1 MFIIILYKR
10 RWKFFWFVEKP
21 PSSRSILRSIAR
33 WYSIIIDYSQE
44 YFTDFRCNAIDS
56 NRRRDYKAKSLS
68 RRRGDRTI
76 LGDSSFLASLPVRMH
91 IFTGR
96 CSSRRRSRWG
106 RRTERRIWTPCRCK
120 SQSLDPG
127 STCRIERS
135 LASPGFCSSPNRSSS
150 VSVQRITIGDE

>member
-1 MFIIILYKR
+1 MEILLIR
-10 RWKFFWFVEKP
+10 RKTAFVSFDSSFNRSMIPDYHRLLSIPYWF
-21 PSSRSILRSIAR
+21 SSRSILIVEEITKPKAFRGEEAIERSSAIPPFLHP
-33 WYSIIIDYSQE
+33 SQ
-44 YFTDFRCNAIDS
+44 F
-56 NRRRDYKAKSLS
+56 
-68 RRRGDRTI
+68 G
-76 LGDSSFLASLPVRMH
+76 
-91 IFTGR
+91 FTGR